1 MEDSSFP
8 LVTVVMP
15 TYNAENYI
23 IQAIDSVMKQTSDA
37 GVELIVI
44 DDGSSDQTESA
55 VKDYIDRFAKGEC
68 AAHFSNRSLR
78 YIKNTVNLGVAET
91 RNRGIREA
99 AGRYIAFL
107 DSDDWW
113 SSDKLE
119 KQLEALRQR
128 PDAVLCATGRELMH
142 ADGTRRGK
150 VISIP
155 ERISYRRL
163 LHTNDIPCSS
173 VIMKTE
179 IAKEFEM
186 CHDELHEDYILWLK
200 VTRKYGDAVGVDE
213 PLLKSRMSEGGKS
226 RNKWKSAKMTYGTY
240 RYIGIGR
247 LTAMRLMVSYTFHG
261 VAKYI

>member
-1 MEDSSFP
+1 MEAHSSP
-8 LVTVVMP
+8 LVTVIMP
-15 TYNAENYI
+15 AYNAEKYI
-23 IQAIDSVMKQTSDA
+23 IQAIDSVMKQTTDA

-44 DDGSSDQTESA
+44 DDGSLDQTEA
-55 VKDYIDRFAKGEC
+55 VVRGCIDRLTNNAGL
-68 AAHFSNRSLR
+68 ANPANRSLR
-78 YIKNTVNLGVAET
+78 YLKNTTNLGVAET

-113 SSDKLE
+113 SYDKLE
-119 KQLEALRQR
+119 KQLAALGKR
-128 PDAVLCATGRELMH
+128 PDAVLCATGRELMN
-142 ADGTRRGK
+142 ANGTRKGK
-150 VISIP
+150 VIPIP

-186 CHDELHEDYILWLK
+186 CHDELHEDYILWLM
-200 VTRKYGDAVGVDE
+200 VTRKYGDVIGVNE

-226 RNKWKSAKMTYGTY
+226 RNKWKSARMTYGTY

-247 LTAMRLMVSYTFHG
+247 FFAMRLMISYIFHG
-261 VAKYI
+261 IAKYM